1 MKNKLFPKLTKPRLN
16 DQEAERLSLNGTTI
30 IGNILITLSGVLL
43 YLDKVFVYFN
53 ITIPMP
59 TNMAPLEW
67 DQETFIWFVS
77 QSLTPILLIIAS
89 WLKAN
94 KWFYI
99 IPLYCYV
106 LQLHF
111 NLLDYKIIDRDYLYY
126 YVIGTTILTVV
137 VVNRVKFLA
146 AKNIKKQIQQEKER
160 LINQ

>member
-1 MKNKLFPKLTKPRLN
+1 
-16 DQEAERLSLNGTTI
+16 
-30 IGNILITLSGVLL
+30 
-43 YLDKVFVYFN
+43 
-53 ITIPMP
+53 MP